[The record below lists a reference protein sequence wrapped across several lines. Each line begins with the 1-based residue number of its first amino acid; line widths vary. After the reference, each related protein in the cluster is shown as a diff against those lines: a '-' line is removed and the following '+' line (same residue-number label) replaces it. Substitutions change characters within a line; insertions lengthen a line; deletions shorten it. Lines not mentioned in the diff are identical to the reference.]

1 MTKKEAFQRQA
12 GYGRKKNRYKWA
24 ADAQK
29 WALSQKH
36 KNAQANRFLVAQRS
50 AQARSGTGWRRM
62 ASVRL
67 PEGEWTLKFEDLKKF
82 FIRKPKNALEG
93 SDEAAAPQ
101 QSAQGA
107 AIPAKLAEKCP
118 HCGQIVLSDE
128 MEENHNIC
136 PKCGHYKKMAP
147 RARISMCCEDFTEL
161 FSEEQAENLLAFPGY
176 DEKLASLRKATGE
189 KDGVVCG
196 TARIGGV
203 PCAVFAM
210 DHRFMMGSMGHTV
223 GEKIAKTFEYATE
236 HKLPVVGF
244 VLSGGARMQE
254 GIVSLM
260 QMAKT
265 SAAVAKHGEAGL
277 LYISVLTDPTTGG
290 VSASFAF
297 EADIIMAEKGALI
310 GFAGP
315 RVIEQTIR
323 QKLPEGFQRAEFLQQ
338 KGFVDLIVERKEMKD
353 KLAALLRLHCEEAIA

>member
-118 HCGQIVLSDE
+118 HCGQIVLRRD
-128 MEENHNIC
+128 
-136 PKCGHYKKMAP
+136 G
-147 RARISMCCEDFTEL
+147 
-161 FSEEQAENLLAFPGY
+161 
-176 DEKLASLRKATGE
+176 RK
-189 KDGVVCG
+189 
-196 TARIGGV
+196 
-203 PCAVFAM
+203 PQ
-210 DHRFMMGSMGHTV
+210 H
-223 GEKIAKTFEYATE
+223 
-236 HKLPVVGF
+236 LPQVRP
-244 VLSGGARMQE
+244 L
-254 GIVSLM
+254 
-260 QMAKT
+260 
-265 SAAVAKHGEAGL
+265 
-277 LYISVLTDPTTGG
+277 
-290 VSASFAF
+290 
-297 EADIIMAEKGALI
+297 
-310 GFAGP
+310 
-315 RVIEQTIR
+315 
-323 QKLPEGFQRAEFLQQ
+323 
-338 KGFVDLIVERKEMKD
+338 
-353 KLAALLRLHCEEAIA
+353 

>member
-147 RARISMCCEDFTEL
+147 RARISMCCEDFAEL

-196 TARIGGV
+196 TAKIGGV

-254 GIVSLM
+254 GIISLM

-265 SAAVAKHGEAGL
+265 SAAAARHSDKGL
-277 LYISVLTDPTTGG
+277 LYITVLTDPTTGG
-290 VSASFAF
+290 VTASFASLG
-297 EADIIMAEKGALI
+297 DIIIAEPKVLV
-310 GFAGP
+310 GFAGR
-315 RVIEQTIR
+315 RVIEGTIR
-323 QKLPEGFQRAEFLQQ
+323 QHLPDDFQSAEFLLEH
-338 KGFVDLIVERKEMKD
+338 GFADMIVGRDKMRRTLSHLI
-353 KLAALLRLHCEEAIA
+353 RLHKNGGAR